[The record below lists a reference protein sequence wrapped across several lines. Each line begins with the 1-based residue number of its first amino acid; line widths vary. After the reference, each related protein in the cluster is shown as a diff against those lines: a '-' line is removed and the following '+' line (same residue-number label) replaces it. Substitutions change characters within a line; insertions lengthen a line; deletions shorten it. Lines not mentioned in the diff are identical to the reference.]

1 MFDVGCLGPG
11 SDPGGPNEHR
21 SALDCQVAG
30 LDRAKV
36 SGGRFEPHRAG
47 GVQIGR
53 QLSADIRSPDAQRLV
68 LAKMMARRNHQP
80 RGG

>member
-1 MFDVGCLGPG
+1 
-11 SDPGGPNEHR
+11 
-21 SALDCQVAG
+21 
-30 LDRAKV
+30 
-36 SGGRFEPHRAG
+36 
-47 GVQIGR
+47 VQIGR